1 MSIKRQFPQLLAV
14 STPDLFL
21 KNAFRVTWLKTTAS
35 SREIS
40 RHAEKLKMQA
50 ELGTSDNSVSS
61 IFALDPPPS
70 VDQVREAMNKLK
82 EPKLRLIDEFFWY
95 WPENLEDPDS
105 DQALAAV
112 ERGDDETARTLWE
125 EWESDPSRRMVASH
139 NLAVMYH
146 MLAIDWTLLD
156 LASPFDAGQNGQM
169 RKCWQRAFDRWENLA
184 TDDEMWDRLKD
195 RIRQIDDPALPSG
208 TARRLRDTLPES
220 VDLVNA
226 EFAVRY
232 ATAERFDMA
241 RWHIDFMKE
250 THQGL
255 DDTIKTSA
263 EVLAPTKRRIEAITA
278 DFEKSIQNDVH
289 SSLHA
294 AKTLLNESRP
304 YLQLFDLFHG
314 EDSHERNEMFDQVAS
329 LCRSGLVP
337 YYNETQDATG
347 VVAMLT
353 TALAFASSL
362 SLREEIQEA
371 ISTIRGNQEFEK
383 VREFFDLLK
392 KIGDLNTTPAQRL
405 ARFKTSF
412 QQKWDNFQGSSSL
425 PAETLNQVSDSI
437 AIFLRGLAIEAN
449 NDYNDTRT
457 GLQGIQLASKYAR
470 STEIRQR
477 VGADLNTLKQNSA
490 IQRANVQQ
498 SGNGC
503 LVALAIP
510 LSFLGVA
517 LLLQIFS

>member
-1 MSIKRQFPQLLAV
+1 MSVKHQLPQLLEV
-14 STPDLFL
+14 SNPDLFL
-21 KNAFRVTWLKTTAS
+21 KNAFRVTWLPTTAS
-35 SREIS
+35 NREIS
-40 RHAEKLKMQA
+40 RHADRLKMQA
-50 ELGTSDNSVSS
+50 ELGTGVVSVSS

-82 EPKLRLIDEFFWY
+82 DPKLRLIDEFFWY
-95 WPENLEDPDS
+95 WPEDLEDPNS
-105 DQALAAV
+105 DPALAAV
-112 ERGDDETARTLWE
+112 GRGDDETARTLWE
-125 EWESDPSRRMVASH
+125 KWESDPSRRMVASH

-156 LASPFDAGQNGQM
+156 LNSPFDSGQTEKLKM
-169 RKCWQRAFDRWENLA
+169 CWERAFDRWETLA

-195 RIRQIDDPALPSG
+195 RIREINDPALPSG

-220 VDLVNA
+220 VDRVNA

-232 ATAERFDMA
+232 ATARRFDMA
-241 RWHIDFMKE
+241 RWHVNFMKE

-255 DDTIKTSA
+255 DDTTKTST
-263 EVLAPTKRRIEAITA
+263 EVLAPTKRRIEALTA
-278 DFEKSIQNDVH
+278 DFEKAIRNNVAG
-289 SSLHA
+289 SLYA
-294 AKTLLNESRP
+294 VKTLLDESSP

-353 TALAFASSL
+353 TTLAYASSI
-362 SLREEIQEA
+362 SLREEIQES
-371 ISTIRGNQEFEK
+371 ISTIQGNQDFAK
-383 VREFFDLLK
+383 VKEFFDLLK

-412 QQKWDNFQGSSSL
+412 QQEWDNFLMSTSL
-425 PAETLNQVSDSI
+425 PSETLSQVSDSI

-449 NDYNDTRT
+449 NEHNDTRT

-470 STEIRQR
+470 SAEIRQR
-477 VGADLNTLKQNSA
+477 VAADLKALELNSA
-490 IQRANVQQ
+490 VQSINAKQ

-503 LVALAIP
+503 LFALFLP
-510 LSFLGVA
+510 LSVVGVVFLRKI
-517 LLLQIFS
+517 LS

>member
-1 MSIKRQFPQLLAV
+1 MSVKRQFPQLLEV
-14 STPDLFL
+14 SNPDLFL

-35 SREIS
+35 NREIS
-40 RHAEKLKMQA
+40 RHADKLKLQA
-50 ELGTSDNSVSS
+50 ELGTGSNSVSS

-70 VDQVREAMNKLK
+70 VDKVREAMAKLK

-95 WPENLEDPDS
+95 WPENLENPNS
-105 DQALAAV
+105 DEALAAV

-125 EWESDPSRRMVASH
+125 KWESDPSRRMVASH

-156 LASPFDAGQNGQM
+156 LARPFDAAQIEQM
-169 RKCWQRAFDRWENLA
+169 KKCWKKAFDRWETLA
-184 TDDEMWDRLKD
+184 TDDEMWGRLKD
-195 RIRQIDDPALPSG
+195 RIREIDDPALPSG
-208 TARRLRDTLPES
+208 TARRLRDTLPEA
-220 VDLVNA
+220 VDRVNA
-226 EFAVRY
+226 EFAVDY
-232 ATAERFDMA
+232 ATAKRFDMT

-255 DDTIKTSA
+255 DDTTKTST
-263 EVLAPTKRRIEAITA
+263 EVLAPTKKRVEALTA
-278 DFEKSIQNDVH
+278 DFEKAIRNNVSA
-289 SSLHA
+289 SLYA

-353 TALAFASSL
+353 TTLAYASSI
-362 SLREEIQEA
+362 SLREEIQESIA
-371 ISTIRGNQEFEK
+371 TIQGNQDFAK
-383 VREFFDLLK
+383 VKEFFDLLK
-392 KIGDLNTTPAQRL
+392 RIEDLNTAPAQRL

-412 QQKWDNFQGSSSL
+412 QQKWDNFLMSTSL
-425 PAETLNQVSDSI
+425 PPETLNQVSDSV
-437 AIFLRGLAIEAN
+437 ALFLRGLAIEAN
-449 NDYNDTRT
+449 NEYNDIKT
-457 GLQGIQLASKYAR
+457 GLAGIRLASKYAR
-470 STEIRQR
+470 SAEIRQR
-477 VGADLNTLKQNSA
+477 VSADLETLTHNST
-490 IQRANVQQ
+490 IRRANEQQ

-517 LLLQIFS
+517 LLIQIFS